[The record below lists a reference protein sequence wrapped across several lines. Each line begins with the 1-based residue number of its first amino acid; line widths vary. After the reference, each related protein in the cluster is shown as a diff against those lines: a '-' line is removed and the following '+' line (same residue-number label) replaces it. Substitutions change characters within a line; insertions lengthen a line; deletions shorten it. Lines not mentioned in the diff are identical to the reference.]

1 MVVDLEAER
10 RRGAMTPRVAERA
23 PEPSSLEG
31 IFTRRRATPLGTSRA
46 SLVHAMPKTR
56 PASWSGPRASRARIL
71 VVDDEPL
78 IGRSLR
84 RSLSDADEVV
94 AVTSAA
100 AALARLRR
108 GERYDVVLCDLMM
121 PGMDGIELHRQLCA
135 VLPEEAS
142 RIVFITGGAVTARVE
157 AFFRRVPN
165 VLLEKPID
173 FEGLRALIE
182 RRMGTVAR
190 EAAPPKS
197 A

>member
-1 MVVDLEAER
+1 M
-10 RRGAMTPRVAERA
+10 
-23 PEPSSLEG
+23 S
-31 IFTRRRATPLGTSRA
+31 
-46 SLVHAMPKTR
+46 KTH
-56 PASWSGPRASRARIL
+56 PGSGSGPRAYRARVL

-84 RSLSDADEVV
+84 RSLSEQDEVV

-100 AALARLRR
+100 AALTRLRR

-121 PGMDGIELHRQLCA
+121 PQMDGIEFHRRLSEI
-135 VLPEEAS
+135 LPEEAS

-157 AFFRRVPN
+157 AFFRRIPN

-173 FEGLRALIE
+173 LEGLRALIE
-182 RRMGTVAR
+182 RRMGAVAP
-190 EAAPPKS
+190 ETAPTKS